1 MKNYFLVLT
10 LATAF
15 SVTAQHKTLPGFDYG
30 NPAAPTGDEWQSPE
44 NLSLNKEYPRAYF
57 FSFNNE
63 KQAIQVLPEYSP
75 YWQSLNGQWAFHWCK
90 TPDQRPK
97 DF

>member
-30 NPAAPTGDEWQSPE
+30 NPAAPTGDEGQSPE
-44 NLSLNKEYPRAYF
+44 NLSLNHPIGMSMVSKKMAH
-57 FSFNNE
+57 SNT
-63 KQAIQVLPEYSP
+63 VCLSM
-75 YWQSLNGQWAFHWCK
+75 
-90 TPDQRPK
+90 
-97 DF
+97 